1 MKKLISMFVIT
12 VLLCSLAAC
21 GNNRKTP
28 SDESVTEP
36 TAEVKEIITL
46 TSSVSDGSQSKN
58 NRVLVGHN
66 GKTVY
71 VSEAESETIK
81 AVIANHQLTAAMVF
95 YGNKDYTIYIEENPF
110 GVTDEIFY
118 DMSKGLLGN
127 SSIVELHGKEKEM
140 LDGVLARVLP
150 DVPQTTLFNPPETA
164 NWGVFRVK
172 EVNGTVLI
180 LTDRSGD
187 ESKLYSCDYGDL
199 ESAAE
204 KNFRA
209 GSLLNI
215 CYEPGQMVDGFIYL
229 TPYQIEF
236 TDAM

>member
-1 MKKLISMFVIT
+1 MKKPISLFMIFALIFT
-12 VLLCSLAAC
+12 LASC
-21 GNNRKTP
+21 GNNNKAPTN
-28 SDESVTEP
+28 ESVTE
-36 TAEVKEIITL
+36 TTDDKEITTL
-46 TSSVSDGSQSKN
+46 ISSVSDTSQSKE
-58 NRVLVGHN
+58 NRILVGHN

-81 AVIANHQLTAAMVF
+81 AVIANHQLTGAMVF
-95 YGNKDYTIYIEENPF
+95 YGSKDYTIYIEENPF

-164 NWGVFRVK
+164 KWGVFRVK

-187 ESKLYSCDYGDL
+187 ESKLYSCDFGDL

-204 KNFRA
+204 KSFRA
-209 GSLLNI
+209 GSLLSI
-215 CYEPGQMVDGFIYL
+215 CYELGQMVDGFTHI
-229 TPYQIEF
+229 TPYQIEY
-236 TDAM
+236 TDEM

>member
-1 MKKLISMFVIT
+1 MKKIISMFVIT
-12 VLLCSLAAC
+12 VLLCSLAAYI
-21 GNNRKTP
+21 NNKKAPTN
-28 SDESVTEP
+28 ESVTE
-36 TAEVKEIITL
+36 TTDDKEIKTL
-46 TSSVSDGSQSKN
+46 TSSVSNASQSKS

-66 GKTVY
+66 GRTIY
-71 VSEAESETIK
+71 INDAQSETVK
-81 AVIANHQLTAAMVF
+81 AVIANHQETEDVVF
-95 YGNKDYTIYIEENPF
+95 YGSKDYIIYIEENPF
-110 GVTDEIFY
+110 GITNEIFY
-118 DMSKGLLGN
+118 DISKGLLGN
-127 SSIVELHGKEKEM
+127 SSTIELHGKEKEQ
-140 LDGVLARVLP
+140 LDGILEGVLP

-164 NWGVFRVK
+164 KWGVFRVK

-209 GSLLNI
+209 GSLLSI
-215 CYEPGQMVDGFIYL
+215 CYEPGQMVDGFTRI

-236 TDAM
+236 TDEM

>member
-1 MKKLISMFVIT
+1 MKQIKPIIAVGITILLLTVILIVLSSAKTKSGEEIT
-12 VLLCSLAAC
+12 
-21 GNNRKTP
+21 T
-28 SDESVTEP
+28 
-36 TAEVKEIITL
+36 I
-46 TSSVSDGSQSKN
+46 TSSVSNRSQSKN

-66 GKTVY
+66 GRTIY
-71 VSEAESETIK
+71 INDAQSETVK
-81 AVIANHQLTAAMVF
+81 AVIANHQVTAALVF
-95 YGNKDYTIYIEENPF
+95 YGSKDYTIYIEENPF
-110 GVTDEIFY
+110 GVTNEIFY

-127 SSIVELHGKEKEM
+127 SSTVELHGKEKEM
-140 LDGVLARVLP
+140 LDGVLAGVLP

-164 NWGVFRVK
+164 KWGVFRVK

-187 ESKLYSCDYGDL
+187 ESKLYSCDFGDL

-215 CYEPGQMVDGFIYL
+215 CYEPGQMVDGFIHI

-236 TDAM
+236 TDEM